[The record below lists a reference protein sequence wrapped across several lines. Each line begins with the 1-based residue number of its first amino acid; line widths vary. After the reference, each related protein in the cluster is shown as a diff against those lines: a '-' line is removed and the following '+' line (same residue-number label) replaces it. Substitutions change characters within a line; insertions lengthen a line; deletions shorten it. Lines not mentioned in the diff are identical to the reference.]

1 MKHLLDTAGLGRRL
15 GYFRERL
22 FRMETLP
29 AYAVDTDGGDYQ
41 RWLAGEPEP
50 TWERKARWMDV
61 LRQERAAGKVSSRVR
76 ILSEQLTDYERYACA
91 WGYAL
96 NTEAGEDI
104 RVLHRGE
111 HRIPDGLIDRDFWVV
126 DDDEVVEMY
135 YDEHG
140 RFEGAEVLPQA
151 ELTAHLESRNASW
164 VAAEPFAVWW
174 GRHPELHCRAAA

>member
-1 MKHLLDTAGLGRRL
+1 MKHLLDTTELGRRL
-15 GYFRERL
+15 GDFRERL

-29 AYAVDTDGGDYQ
+29 AYAVDSDGGDYQ

-50 TWERKARWMDV
+50 TWERKTRWMDV

-96 NTEAGEDI
+96 NTQAGEDI

-126 DDDEVVEMY
+126 DDDEVVEMH

-151 ELTAHLESRNASW
+151 ELTAHLESRDASW
-164 VAAEPFAVWW
+164 AAAEPFAVWW